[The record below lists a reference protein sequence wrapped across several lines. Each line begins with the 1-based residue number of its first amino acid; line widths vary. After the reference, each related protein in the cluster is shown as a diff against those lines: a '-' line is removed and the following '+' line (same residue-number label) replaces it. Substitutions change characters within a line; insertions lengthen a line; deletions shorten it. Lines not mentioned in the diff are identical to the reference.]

1 MLGLTPYAWITLG
14 VIILMLYLFFFTKVK
29 NDVVF
34 LVAMTIFLVT
44 GTLSTKQT
52 FSGFVSSAS
61 LVVVF
66 LGVIGTAMQKTN
78 LVQWAMDKLL
88 QRAKSEKGVLLCLL
102 LLSTTLSM
110 FITNSVLGV
119 LTYSSVAK
127 WAKRV
132 SSDKFQI
139 SSSNL
144 LLPIACAIG
153 LGGNMTIIGSSQGM
167 LWSEVYTSM
176 TSQEVS
182 LFAPFG
188 LGLMCTVACLI
199 PIYFMRNR
207 LPDMKDSPETC
218 GEFVESIPNSTDM
231 ELPHYSWRTIF
242 SGLIM
247 LVVILLSVFQ
257 VINIVTGSVVGA
269 MIVAFS
275 GCVSHKDAWGG
286 ISWATVTAIAGAKAL
301 CTALTTSGL
310 AEAISQGI
318 TAMCGGGVFISLVVL
333 VASAMIS
340 SQLIKGNA
348 VISMILPVAV
358 TTAMQLGVSPFPFA
372 LAVFITTGAQF
383 CTSFCSAHM
392 ILVADQGKYT
402 EKEIFRYGWPL
413 FIVAFVTILL
423 GTLLYL

>member
-14 VIILMLYLFFFTKVK
+14 VIVLMLYLFFFTKVK

-34 LVAMTIFLVT
+34 LVAMTIFLVS

-66 LGVIGTAMQKTN
+66 LGVIGTAMQKTH
-78 LVQWAMDKLL
+78 LVQWTMDKLL
-88 QRAKSEKGVLLCLL
+88 QRAKSDKGVLWRLL
-102 LLSTTLSM
+102 LLSAALSM

-119 LTYSSVAK
+119 LTYLSVDK

-132 SSDKFQI
+132 SSDKFQV
-139 SSSNL
+139 SSSKL
-144 LLPIACAIG
+144 LLPIAFAIG

-176 TSQEVS
+176 TNQEVS

-207 LPDMKDSPETC
+207 LPEMKDSPE
-218 GEFVESIPNSTDM
+218 IPNSTDL
-231 ELPHYSWRTIF
+231 EFPHYSWRTIF

-275 GCVSHKDAWGG
+275 GCVSHEDAWGG

-310 AEAISQGI
+310 ADAISYGI
-318 TAMCGGGVFISLVVL
+318 SAMCGGGVFISLAVL
-333 VASAMIS
+333 VGAALIS

-348 VISMILPVAV
+348 VISMILPVAIA
-358 TTAMQLGVSPFPFA
+358 TAVQEGVSPFPFA

-383 CTSFCSAHM
+383 CSSFCSAHM

-413 FIVAFVTILL
+413 FIVAFITILL